1 MEPLVAVLIGVI
13 QGIAEWLPI
22 SSEAVISLIL
32 QNFLGQAP
40 LESVNASVWLH
51 TGTMVA
57 ALLYFRNDF
66 IRLTKEFFRELPQLP
81 ETFREKISM
90 EKSSEDWK
98 LILFVIVVTGLTAA
112 IGGTI
117 YVLGLK
123 TVAAYPKIFTAL
135 TGVALFITGFTRLY
149 EKGDDRKI
157 ADLNYT
163 DTALTGLLQS
173 FSILPGIS
181 RSGITSFALLYR
193 DFDAEDAFKLS
204 FIISVPA
211 VAAANVGLQLF
222 SGFTVSTDLV
232 IASAVSMVVGYAMID
247 AVLRIAH
254 RAEVA
259 YICFA
264 LGLLS
269 FVPIFL

>member
-1 MEPLVAVLIGVI
+1 MELITAVIIGII
-13 QGIAEWLPI
+13 QGVAEWLPI
-22 SSEAVISLIL
+22 SSEAVISLIM
-32 QNFLGQAP
+32 QNFMGRAP

-51 TGTMVA
+51 TGTMIA
-57 ALLYFRNDF
+57 ALLYFRADF
-66 IRLTKEFFRELPQLP
+66 VRLTKEFFQELPNMP
-81 ETFREKISM
+81 ETYEEKLRMNTDSD
-90 EKSSEDWK
+90 DWK
-98 LILFVIVVTGLTAA
+98 MILFVAVVTAITAA

-123 TVAAYPKIFTAL
+123 TVANYPKLFTAL
-135 TGVALFITGFTRLY
+135 TGVALFVTGLTRLY
-149 EKGDDRKI
+149 EKAEDREI
-157 ADLNYT
+157 SDLNYG
-163 DTALTGLLQS
+163 DTVLTGLLQS

-193 DFDAEDAFKLS
+193 DYKAEDAFKLS

-211 VAAANVGLQLF
+211 VAAANVGLQIF
-222 SGFTVSTDLV
+222 SGFTVSTGLV
-232 IASAVSMVVGYAMID
+232 IASAVSMVVGYAMIE
-247 AVLRIAH
+247 AVLRVAH

-269 FVPIFL
+269 FVPLFL

>member
-1 MEPLVAVLIGVI
+1 MELPVAVLIGVI
-13 QGIAEWLPI
+13 QGVAEWLPI

-32 QNFLGQAP
+32 QNFMGQAP

-51 TGTMVA
+51 TGTMIA
-57 ALLYFRNDF
+57 ALLYFREDF
-66 IRLTKEFFRELPQLP
+66 IRLTKKFFTEIPTTPEGIRERTRIT
-81 ETFREKISM
+81 ENSD
-90 EKSSEDWK
+90 DWK
-98 LILFVIVVTGLTAA
+98 LILFIVLVTGITGA

-117 YVLGLK
+117 YILGLK
-123 TVAAYPKIFTAL
+123 TVANYPKLFTAL

-149 EKGDDRKI
+149 QKGEDREI
-157 ADLNYT
+157 EDLNYT
-163 DTALTGLLQS
+163 DTGLTGLVQA

-193 DFDAEDAFKLS
+193 DFDAEEAFKLS

-211 VAAANVGLQLF
+211 IAAANIGLELF
-222 SGFTVSTDLV
+222 SGFTVSTGLI
-232 IASAVSMVVGYAMID
+232 IASAVSMVVGYAMIE
-247 AVLRIAH
+247 AVLKIAD

-269 FVPIFL
+269 FIPVFI

>member
-1 MEPLVAVLIGVI
+1 MEPVVAVLIGVI
-13 QGIAEWLPI
+13 QGVAEWLPI
-22 SSEAVISLIL
+22 SSEAVISLLL

-51 TGTMVA
+51 SGTMVA
-57 ALLYFRNDF
+57 ALLYFRSDF
-66 IRLTKEFFRELPQLP
+66 LRLAKKFFDELPQLP
-81 ETFREKISM
+81 KKFREKISM
-90 EKSSEDWK
+90 EAGSEDWK
-98 LILFVIVVTGLTAA
+98 LILFVTVVTGLTAG

-117 YVLGLK
+117 YILGLK
-123 TVAAYPKIFTAL
+123 TVANYPKLFTAL

-149 EKGDDRKI
+149 EEGDDREI

-163 DTALTGLLQS
+163 DTVLTGLMQS

-193 DFDAEDAFKLS
+193 DFSAEEAFKLS

-222 SGFTVSTDLV
+222 SGFTVSTGLV
-232 IASAVSMVVGYAMID
+232 LASAVSMVVGYVMID
-247 AVLRIAH
+247 AVLRVAD

-269 FVPIFL
+269 FVPVLL

>member
-1 MEPLVAVLIGVI
+1 MELLTAILIGII
-13 QGIAEWLPI
+13 QGVAEWLPI
-22 SSEAVISLIL
+22 SSEAVISLIM
-32 QNFLGQAP
+32 QNFMGRAP

-51 TGTMVA
+51 TGTMIA
-57 ALLYFRNDF
+57 ALLYFRGDF
-66 IRLTKEFFRELPQLP
+66 IRLTREFLKELPDLP
-81 ETFREKISM
+81 ETFEEKAKM
-90 EKSSEDWK
+90 NTDSEDWK
-98 LILFVIVVTGLTAA
+98 IILFVVVVTGITAA

-123 TVAAYPKIFTAL
+123 TVASYPKVFTAL
-135 TGVALFITGFTRLY
+135 TGIALFVTGFTRLY
-149 EKGDDRKI
+149 EEGEDRQI
-157 ADLNYT
+157 SDLNYS
-163 DTALTGLLQS
+163 DTVLTGLMQS
-173 FSILPGIS
+173 FSVLPGIS

-193 DFDAEDAFKLS
+193 DFNAEDAFKLS

-222 SGFTVSTDLV
+222 SGFTVSKGLI
-232 IASAVSMVVGYAMID
+232 IASAVSMVVGYAMIE
-247 AVLRIAH
+247 AVLKIAD

-269 FVPIFL
+269 FIPVFI

>member
-1 MEPLVAVLIGVI
+1 MEVLVAVLIGVI

-51 TGTMVA
+51 TGTMIA
-57 ALLYFRNDF
+57 ALLYFRKDF
-66 IRLTKEFFRELPQLP
+66 LRLTKKLFHELPQIH
-81 ETFREKISM
+81 EEFQDKIRMDTDSP
-90 EKSSEDWK
+90 DWK
-98 LILFVIVVTGLTAA
+98 MIIFVIAVTGLTAG

-123 TVAAYPKIFTAL
+123 TVAAYPKLFTAL

-149 EKGDDRKI
+149 EKAESRSI
-157 ADLNYT
+157 EDLDYT
-163 DTALTGLLQS
+163 DTALTGLMQS

-193 DFDAEDAFKLS
+193 DFNAEDAFKLS

-211 VAAANVGLQLF
+211 VAAANIGLQLF
-222 SGFTVSTDLV
+222 SGFTVSTGLV
-232 IASAVSMVVGYAMID
+232 IASAVSMIVGYAMID
-247 AVLRIAH
+247 AVLRIAG

-269 FVPIFL
+269 FVPIFI